1 MRIVVVATVILLIFV
16 KINIFS
22 FFLILGSW
30 DKVYILSGA
39 YRQIGIQKYSLTQ
52 RRNQNMKLEK
62 FAQEVRNSTELIV
75 IEQPGQLRIEALE
88 AELAHELEQVT
99 ADIDY
104 IDNLEYRQ
112 VDEITLIINEVE

>member
-1 MRIVVVATVILLIFV
+1 MRIVAVATVILLIFI

-104 IDNLEYRQ
+104 IDNLEYHRA
-112 VDEITLIINEVE
+112 DEITLIINEVE

>member
-1 MRIVVVATVILLIFV
+1 MATVILLIFV

-52 RRNQNMKLEK
+52 RRNPNMKLEK

-75 IEQPGQLRIEALE
+75 IEQPGQLR
-88 AELAHELEQVT
+88 
-99 ADIDY
+99 
-104 IDNLEYRQ
+104 
-112 VDEITLIINEVE
+112 

>member
-1 MRIVVVATVILLIFV
+1 MRIVAVATVILLIFV

-104 IDNLEYRQ
+104 IDNLEYHRA
-112 VDEITLIINEVE
+112 DEITLIINEVE

>member
-1 MRIVVVATVILLIFV
+1 MRIVSVATVILLIFV

-104 IDNLEYRQ
+104 IDNLEYHRA
-112 VDEITLIINEVE
+112 DEITLIINEVE

>member
-1 MRIVVVATVILLIFV
+1 MRIVAVATVILLIFV

-104 IDNLEYRQ
+104 IDNLEYHRA
-112 VDEITLIINEVE
+112 DEITLIINVVE

>member
-1 MRIVVVATVILLIFV
+1 
-16 KINIFS
+16 
-22 FFLILGSW
+22 
-30 DKVYILSGA
+30 
-39 YRQIGIQKYSLTQ
+39 
-52 RRNQNMKLEK
+52 MKLEK